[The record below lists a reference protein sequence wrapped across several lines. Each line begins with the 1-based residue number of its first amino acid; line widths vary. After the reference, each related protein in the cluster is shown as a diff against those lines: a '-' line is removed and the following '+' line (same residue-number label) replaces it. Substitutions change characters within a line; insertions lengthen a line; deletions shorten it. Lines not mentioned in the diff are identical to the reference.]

1 MARLGPAEKLL
12 MATVP
17 QTQVKLPTILLA
29 LAMVVGTA
37 AGVRAATATWDANTE
52 ADLAGYKL
60 SYGTQ
65 SGVHTVV
72 LDVGRV
78 TTYQFF
84 PPPGRY
90 YVVVQA
96 YNTAGDL
103 SAKSAE
109 VVVVIPTSTTPPAPG
124 PGQPPAPGPGQPP
137 APGPG
142 QPPAPAPGVPPAP
155 GSNLPPQ
162 NQPPQTQLVQPA
174 NQTTR
179 VQSNA
184 VLVLTVANPY
194 GRNLTFAATGLPPGL
209 SLDSGSGVIRGI
221 PGRTGSYPVTVT
233 VNDGVS
239 SMTGNFMWFI
249 IDTAPPGPSRP

>member
-72 LDVGRV
+72 LDVGKV

-109 VVVVIPTSTTPPAPG
+109 VVVVIPTSTTPPVPGHAQPPPPVPG
-124 PGQPPAPGPGQPP
+124 PGQPPAPSPGGPP
-137 APGPG
+137 APGPT
-142 QPPAPAPGVPPAP
+142 
-155 GSNLPPQ
+155 LPPS
-162 NQPPQTQLVQPA
+162 NPTPQPQLVQPA

-194 GRNLTFAATGLPPGL
+194 GRNLTFSATGLPPGL

-233 VNDGVS
+233 VSDGVS

-249 IDTAPPGPSRP
+249 VDTAPPGPSRP